1 MIELKRIKVQK
12 PGPGVYEVMTSDN
25 GNWPEWVPKELEFQK
40 SVDWLIVRLNQ
51 YYRKKYP
58 DCNVNLDYREAIR

>member
-12 PGPGVYEVMTSDN
+12 PGPGAYEIMNADN
-25 GNWPEWVPKELEFQK
+25 GSWPEWVPKHIENKRLN
-40 SVDWLIVRLNQ
+40 WLIMRLNEE
-51 YYRKKYP
+51 YRKQYP